1 MGHVDLIS
9 HGNTM
14 LLTII
19 FMMSV
24 SRTFTGGDKIVR
36 LKNGI
41 FSPVSYGLWTGSVV
55 IKDDLIRYT
64 VHLNIWQY
72 FHPQNLGIIYGS
84 ILSSDLS
91 EPWTILSSILL
102 FCRFN

>member
-24 SRTFTGGDKIVR
+24 SRTFTAGDKIGR

-64 VHLNIWQY
+64 VHLS
-72 FHPQNLGIIYGS
+72 GS
-84 ILSSDLS
+84 IFTLK
-91 EPWTILSSILL
+91 I
-102 FCRFN
+102 